1 MRYRLMCLF
10 MCCTAAQAGIYK
22 TYDKNG
28 NVIFS
33 DIPSNDAQ
41 QVETQPIAIVPALPR
56 AVIDEKT
63 KPTAKTDK
71 NAELPK
77 SYQMSVTGLTPQMT
91 LRKEDKAIN
100 VGLEFTPPLH
110 KDHQL
115 MVAIDGQALVKNNMS
130 PLIDPSKL
138 ERGQHRLEVKIVDK
152 KQNVLQSEVIDF
164 FVQQVSVANKPKK

>member
-100 VGLEFTPPLH
+100 VGLE
-110 KDHQL
+110 
-115 MVAIDGQALVKNNMS
+115 
-130 PLIDPSKL
+130 
-138 ERGQHRLEVKIVDK
+138 RGQHRLEVKIVDK
-152 KQNVLQSEVIDF
+152 KQNVLHSEVIDF
-164 FVQQVSVANKPKK
+164 FVQQVTVANKPKK